1 MVELSMTLV
10 ERIAAPPLA
19 PGEQAID
26 LAHLSR
32 MTLGERS
39 LEQEVLQLFDRQ
51 AEMLLGRMRQ
61 ANLPAVSA
69 FAHTLKGSSRG
80 IGAWRVA
87 NAAEAVELAAG
98 AGEAAALAIA
108 LDRLTGTI
116 GEARMVI
123 AELLRAH

>member
-123 AELLRAH
+123 AELLRAR